1 MRRYWILPIM
11 VILLALPGT
20 AAATAASG
28 ARTAAG
34 GDLCAVQA
42 ARAERKSAIPDHL
55 LHAIALAETGRWDE
69 ERGASFAWPWTIT
82 SGGEGRYFPT
92 KAAALAEVRRLQD
105 KGVRNIDV
113 GCMQIN
119 LLYHGDAFAS
129 LDDALD
135 PAANVDYAAGFL
147 IDLHGQTGDW
157 TEAAARYHSSTPEY
171 RDRYRAK
178 VTRLWASVR
187 DLPSADGSTE
197 VASAVADDAEAD
209 DAEPLS
215 QYKPALI
222 DHERTAMLNLRLR
235 EARTARRIAA
245 GDSPHSR
252 QLAAWRQ
259 AVASGTAPRDDVAV
273 ARRAAAAADR
283 RDRLHGDTLSAST
296 RRDAD
301 QRASFRER
309 RRMQL
314 QAWRDLRP
322 GG

>member
-1 MRRYWILPIM
+1 MRRFGIFAIM
-11 VILLALPGT
+11 IVLLALPGT
-20 AAATAASG
+20 AATAASG

-42 ARAERKSAIPDHL
+42 ARAERASAIPTHL

-69 ERGASFAWPWTIT
+69 DRGASFAWPWTIT

-92 KAAALAEVRRLQD
+92 KTAALAEVRRLQRQ
-105 KGVRNIDV
+105 GVRNIDV

-129 LDDALD
+129 LEDALD

-147 IDLHGQTGDW
+147 TDLHDQTGDW
-157 TEAAARYHSSTPEY
+157 TAAAARYHSSTPEY

-178 VTRLWASVR
+178 VTRLWAAVRGRPSV
-187 DLPSADGSTE
+187 ADTTE
-197 VASAVADDAEAD
+197 VASAADDVEPD
-209 DAEPLS
+209 DEPLS
-215 QYKPALI
+215 QYEPAAI

-235 EARTARRIAA
+235 EARAARRAAA
-245 GDSPHSR
+245 GNAPHSR
-252 QLAAWRQ
+252 QLAMWRQ
-259 AVASGTAPRDDVAV
+259 ALAGGTTPRNDVAI
-273 ARRAAAAADR
+273 ANRAIAAAEK
-283 RDRLHGDTLSAST
+283 RDRLRGETLSAAT

-301 QRASFRER
+301 QRAGFRER
-309 RRMQL
+309 RRAQL